1 MPDAN
6 PTLSDDLLYGA
17 NSIASFVGHPPRTV
31 YHLLE
36 TGQLPGAFKLGK
48 RWCLRKSTFLRNIVA
63 LERGEQPDAA
73 AARDGAT

>member
-1 MPDAN
+1 MPDTN
-6 PTLSDDLLYGA
+6 PTLSDDLLRGA
-17 NSIASFVGHPPRTV
+17 KPIGSFIGQPTRTV

-36 TGQLPGAFKLGK
+36 TGQLPGAFKLGD
-48 RWCLRKSTFLRNIVA
+48 RWCLRKSTFTRNIGA